1 MPSNAAGRRAV
12 LNIENSDGHIT
23 LIVLSHPDI
32 TTQRL
37 AMSRNDVVVSAGG
50 GGSPHDGTYTG
61 YPFEVELPTDDK
73 GVPRGTIR
81 ISHVTSLIWNLIGN
95 VQAPPPQVNIYRV
108 LESDVNTIQ
117 DRFLL
122 LDLQRISATILTVE
136 GVIGHENFA
145 VEPCPAARVIP
156 PIAPW
161 MTLLG

>member
-23 LIVLSHPDI
+23 LIELSHPSI
-32 TTQRL
+32 ATQRL
-37 AMSRNDVVVSAGG
+37 AMARSDVTSSGPT
-50 GGSPHDGTYTG
+50 GSGAVYTA
-61 YPFEVELPTDDK
+61 YPFEVELPTDDR

-95 VQAPPPQVNIYRV
+95 VQGPPPQLNIYRV

-117 DRFLL
+117 DRYLL
-122 LDLQRISATILTVE
+122 LDLQRIAATILAVE
-136 GVIGHENFA
+136 GVIGHENYA

-156 PIAPW
+156 PTCPW
-161 MTLLG
+161 MVYLS